1 MRMSKVLIWVSSH
14 PDRTI
19 FRQGEQGGTWA
30 VKWTFCA
37 YDGRFHRNWL
47 LRWRR
52 NGCSLAGPC
61 GQTATYLRHLAA
73 LRSAVSSVISPKC
86 SISTRA
92 LHSLN
97 STIECTVEV
106 VVNNPL
112 PSLGILIVK
121 RGPNLATRVY
131 RKPIHTGRCLRFKSD
146 HPCHVKRRVIHR
158 LVSRAKV
165 TCQKET
171 KNLRHDFMLNE
182 LPK

>member
-1 MRMSKVLIWVSSH
+1 MNKVLIWVSSH

-30 VKWTFCA
+30 VKWTLCA

-52 NGCSLAGPC
+52 DCCSLAGPC
-61 GQTATYLRHLAA
+61 GQTTTYLSNLVA
-73 LRSAVSSVISPKC
+73 LQSAISSVISQKC

-92 LHSLN
+92 LYSLK
-97 STIECTVEV
+97 STMECTVEV
-106 VVNNPL
+106 EVNNTL
-112 PSLGILIVK
+112 PFLDILIVK
-121 RGPNLATRVY
+121 RGPNLATWVY

-158 LVSRAKV
+158 LVSRAKA

-171 KNLRHDFMLNE
+171 KNLTHDLMLNE
-182 LPK
+182 SPK